1 MMVKATVSIQTPA
14 SNDAFYKTWLNADDL
29 RQWLGEALRGM
40 NYDLSGERVRVELDP
55 RVGGSFYYSDM
66 RDGQETP
73 HWGTYLELV
82 SGKRVVF
89 TWFPDDTQPVKSL
102 VTIDIED
109 HEQGSLVKSLH
120 DLLPEWSEFAE
131 QTEAGWESTVKAC
144 GAFAA
149 ARGGSSE

>member
-1 MMVKATVSIQTPA
+1 MVKATVSIQTPA
-14 SNDAFYKTWLNADDL
+14 SNDAFYETWLNADDL

-40 NYDLSGERVRVELDP
+40 NYGLRGERVRVELDP

-82 SGKRVVF
+82 PGKRVVY

-109 HEQGSLVKSLH
+109 HEQGSLVKICMTCCPNGVNFLSK
-120 DLLPEWSEFAE
+120 PTS
-131 QTEAGWESTVKAC
+131 GWNPQ
-144 GAFAA
+144 
-149 ARGGSSE
+149 